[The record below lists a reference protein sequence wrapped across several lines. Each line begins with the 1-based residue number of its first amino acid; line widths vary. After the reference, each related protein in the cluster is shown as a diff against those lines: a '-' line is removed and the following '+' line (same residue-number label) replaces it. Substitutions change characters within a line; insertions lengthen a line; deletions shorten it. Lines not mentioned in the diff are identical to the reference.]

1 VNLPWLRANADQ
13 IASWFG
19 IHAVL
24 AATPLVIGLA
34 LALPLGWLAN
44 RYRFLYTPLVTF
56 SGLLYTIPS
65 LALFVL
71 LPGILGTQILD
82 PVNVVAALSVYTV
95 ALLVRVVADG
105 LASVPPDVEQSAR
118 AMGYREFSR
127 VVRVE
132 LPIAVPVIAAGMRVA
147 AVTNVSLVSVAA
159 VIGVPELG
167 QLFTEGFQL
176 AFYTPIVTGI
186 VLCVLMALAFDGAV
200 VGLARWLT
208 PWRRA
213 GRSA

>member
-1 VNLPWLRANADQ
+1 VNWTWLKANAGE
-13 IASWFG
+13 IAGWFA

-24 AATPLVIGLA
+24 AAVPLVIGLA
-34 LALPLGWLAN
+34 IALPLGWLAN
-44 RYRFLYTPLVTF
+44 RNRIVYPPMLTF

-82 PVNVVAALSVYTV
+82 PINVVAALSVYTV

-105 LASVPPDVEQSAR
+105 LASVPPDVVQAAR
-118 AMGYREFSR
+118 AMGYGEFGLL
-127 VVRVE
+127 VRVQ
-132 LPIAVPVIAAGMRVA
+132 LPVAVPVIAAGMRVA

-176 AFYTPIVTGI
+176 YFYTPIIAGI
-186 VLCVLMALAFDGAV
+186 VLCVVLAMIFDATV
-200 VGLARWLT
+200 VGIARWLT